1 MHDLTP
7 LPHTLHDREEQ
18 LLALR
23 AQHPAWVIEYTA
35 GIAPWR
41 AHVREEGTWAPAGSR
56 PFWLSRVTPG
66 ELTAAIMSHTGGPT
80 EQDEA
85 DLAELTGS
93 YGGHWEVER
102 TSRGTWQATPLP
114 NPADVLTAADAD
126 SLRGKLERAEA
137 HRQMTT

>member
-1 MHDLTP
+1 MNNLTH
-7 LPHTLHDREEQ
+7 LPPTLRDREQQ

-41 AHVREEGTWAPAGSR
+41 AHVREAGTWTPDGGR
-56 PFWLSRVTPG
+56 PFWLSRVTPD

-80 EQDEA
+80 EQDRA
-85 DLAELTGS
+85 DLAELTAS
-93 YGGHWEVER
+93 YGGQWTVER
-102 TSRGTWQATPLP
+102 TARGTWQATPLP